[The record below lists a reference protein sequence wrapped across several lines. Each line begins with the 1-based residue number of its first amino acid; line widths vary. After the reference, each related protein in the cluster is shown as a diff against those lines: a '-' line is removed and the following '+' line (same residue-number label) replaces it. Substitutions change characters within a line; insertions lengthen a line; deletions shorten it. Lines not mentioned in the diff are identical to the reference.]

1 MCDIVEKRA
10 GKLFI
15 SNESVL
21 IQFLVG
27 FKVVF
32 RIILF
37 SKLILK
43 YIFYKIVSLFVL
55 FLKKIKVM
63 LH

>member
-1 MCDIVEKRA
+1 MWDIVEKRA

-15 SNESVL
+15 SNDSVL
-21 IQFLVG
+21 IQSLVG

-55 FLKKIKVM
+55 F
-63 LH
+63 